1 MQHTILPRIV
11 DPSAPL
17 FAPTSERHRAARD
30 ATRAR
35 AVPDAECAPDGALS
49 VIHAASAPVSERF
62 CGALALSALLGI
74 GSAPLLAH
82 AATVQSH
89 ALWLCGLSGIVAAI
103 AIQITERRRAIIQL
117 TRAGIE
123 NGLDADDARDGA
135 RATLKLWLS

>member
-17 FAPTSERHRAARD
+17 FIPAPDRHLAEHD

-35 AVPDAECAPDGALS
+35 AIPDAECSPDAALAM
-49 VIHAASAPVSERF
+49 IRAASTPVSERF

-74 GSAPLLAH
+74 ASAPMLAH

-89 ALWLCGLSGIVAAI
+89 VLMLCGLSSLAA
-103 AIQITERRRAIIQL
+103 AVVIQIAERRRAIIEL
-117 TRAGIE
+117 TRAGMAK
-123 NGLDADDARDGA
+123 GLDAEDARDGA
-135 RATLKLWLS
+135 HSTLKLWLS